1 MNDGFIA
8 LSNALRV
15 ILDLAKKEQSQRE
28 SQYEPLQIE
37 EKGTD
42 RIAQE
47 FSGKYQQLLD
57 IKAEASNFYKLKD
70 ALDEFNALPPE
81 SQSSISIDISKIETL
96 YKKKCN

>member
-1 MNDGFIA
+1 M
-8 LSNALRV
+8 
-15 ILDLAKKEQSQRE
+15 DLAKKEQSQRE

-70 ALDEFNALPPE
+70 ALDESMRCLQNPNHQLA
-81 SQSSISIDISKIETL
+81 SIFQKLKPYTKKVQLSIQNKSKI
-96 YKKKCN
+96 